1 MLSQDS
7 DEKLQRTDITRQLSK
22 QKDQKKGK
30 IHADDPKLTSICA
43 TEFKV

>member
-22 QKDQKKGK
+22 QKDQKREKF
-30 IHADDPKLTSICA
+30 HADDPKLTSICA